1 MQPRRLGC
9 FDREAAL
16 SLISYKASADM
27 WECGTRGTRRPPADR
42 PSGLLKGTIR
52 GSLFH
57 PEWPFVPRCVAW
69 CWRGN
74 VISHRLNGP
83 CERTGTRTHTHT
95 QVRLASLSER
105 GIWRHPAVLQWAAL
119 PAPLHS
125 ERALMS
131 CGRRF
136 INSEQQKSDRDFF
149 FFLFYFKFEP

>member
-1 MQPRRLGC
+1 MQPTRLGC
-9 FDREAAL
+9 FDSEAAL
-16 SLISYKASADM
+16 SLISYKASADI
-27 WECGTRGTRRPPADR
+27 WECGTRGTRQPPADR

-57 PEWPFVPRCVAW
+57 PEWPFVPWCVAW

-83 CERTGTRTHTHT
+83 CERTGTHTRTHIL
-95 QVRLASLSER
+95 RSGWCPSER

-125 ERALMS
+125 ERVLMS
-131 CGRRF
+131 CGRCF
-136 INSEQQKSDRDFF
+136 INSEQQMSDQD
-149 FFLFYFKFEP
+149 FLFFILNLNLKS